1 MIKSNKIFSTLTIAL
16 SLAAIVG
23 CSSGVK
29 QADIPN
35 TANPQEEIVK
45 FDTLLT
51 EAVAKN
57 VDVLAPSEYKDAVKM
72 RDEAKE
78 DMASNEKQEEILN
91 DIRTGRGHLNKAWS
105 VSANREAKAPGLF
118 EARQAALK
126 AGAATHASVKEDLK
140 DLDSDVSGKADDL
153 SSMSSDKLAKLQ
165 ERYVEIE
172 RRSVIEN
179 QLGNAQAMLN
189 GAEKSGA
196 TKKAPRTFKS
206 AEVAMKNA
214 QSVISTNVRNPMGFQ
229 KAVYDANAATTLLN
243 DVMTTIKQ
251 NKNLSEP
258 SALKMVSQNRQIKN
272 LKTDL
277 STSNTENAATE
288 AAMQEKNQQLSTDL
302 AQTNQNLNAAQATVD
317 IQSALEEARKQFKT
331 DEAEAYQQG
340 DSLVIRMKNINF
352 ASGRADLPASSLASL
367 AKVSEVAKSLQAS
380 GIKIEGHT
388 DSTGTE
394 SQNKS
399 ISEKRADAV
408 ATYFKTNG
416 FENID
421 VQSAGYGFQKPIA
434 TNKSKEG
441 RAQNRRVDIVIT
453 PTGATKST
461 VE

>member
-1 MIKSNKIFSTLTIAL
+1 MIKRNKIFSTLTIAL

-45 FDTLLT
+45 FDALLT

-57 VDVLAPSEYKDAVKM
+57 VDVLAPGEYKNAVKM
-72 RDEAKE
+72 RNEAKE
-78 DMASNEKQEEILN
+78 DIASNEKQEEILN

-126 AGAATHASVKEDLK
+126 AGAANHASVKEDLK
-140 DLDSDVSGKADDL
+140 DLDSDVAGDADDL
-153 SSMSSDKLAKLQ
+153 SNMSSDKLAKLQ

-172 RRSVIEN
+172 RRSVIET
-179 QLGNAQAMLN
+179 QLGNAQALLN
-189 GAEKSGA
+189 GADKSGA
-196 TKKAPRTFKS
+196 PKKAPKTFKG
-206 AEVAMKNA
+206 AELALKNA
-214 QSVISTNVRNPMGFQ
+214 QSVISTNVRNPTGFQ
-229 KAVYDANAATTLLN
+229 KAVTDANAAATLLN
-243 DVMTTIKQ
+243 DVMVTIKQ

-258 SALKMVSQNRQIKN
+258 SALKMVSQNRQIKTLN
-272 LKTDL
+272 TDL
-277 STSNTENAATE
+277 SENAAAE
-288 AAMQEKNQQLSTDL
+288 AALQEKNQQLSSDL
-302 AQTNQNLNAAQATVD
+302 VKTNQNLSAAQATVD
-317 IQSALEEARKQFKT
+317 IQTALEEARKQFKS

-394 SQNKS
+394 SQNKA

-416 FENID
+416 FDKIE